1 MSYTFFETLNNLPLS
16 CYNNKNVFFRLIQ
29 NEEDLGYAVIVCKLK
44 DEQKDFVNPAGFSI
58 GRAYL
63 NPDNNYPCVI
73 CSSDGTRIGFIN
85 LIKWLGKGEGLS
97 WSFYIDKNYQG
108 KGFGT
113 SAAKLAISILKTA
126 FPNET
131 IKLSTE
137 TYNVKAIELYSKLG
151 FKKINELDGNDLVF
165 AI

>member
-1 MSYTFFETLNNLPLS
+1 M
-16 CYNNKNVFFRLIQ
+16 
-29 NEEDLGYAVIVCKLK
+29 
-44 DEQKDFVNPAGFSI
+44 
-58 GRAYL
+58 
-63 NPDNNYPCVI
+63 
-73 CSSDGTRIGFIN
+73 
-85 LIKWLGKGEGLS
+85 
-97 WSFYIDKNYQG
+97 IDKNYQG

-137 TYNVKAIELYSKLG
+137 IYNVKAIELYSKLG
-151 FKKINELDGNDLVF
+151 FKKLNELDGNDLVF